1 MNSREASRKSRQSR
15 NTIFPNSGDE
25 LCDNIADSNEENSN
39 DDDDSDDSD
48 NDVDDD
54 DFEEEGDDQNILILS

>member
-1 MNSREASRKSRQSR
+1 MNSRKASRKSRQSC
-15 NTIFPNSGDE
+15 NTIFRNSGDE

-39 DDDDSDDSD
+39 DDDDSD